1 MTRDAVWTCG
11 WCNISFLILFPVISE
26 SCLCALVSLP
36 DVTPG
41 TVKLITEFAYTGVLP
56 VTTDN
61 VQELFIA
68 ADRFGIS
75 GIMQA
80 CSNFMEKQISPQNCI
95 SIWGFTNFYYNPQ
108 LMKALL
114 FMLNHFE
121 AVVTTSDEF
130 LMLSANELIKIIE
143 SDRLIVKQERMVFE
157 AILCWINF
165 APDHRKE
172 YISLLLSKVSK
183 GQLLKCLWGFSS
195 KIIRRIELNSKFTVA
210 YTWIL

>member
-1 MTRDAVWTCG
+1 MLYEHV
-11 WCNISFLILFPVISE
+11 E

-80 CSNFMEKQISPQNCI
+80 CSDFMEKQISPQNCI

-143 SDRLIVKQERMVFE
+143 SDRLIVKQERMVYE

-183 GQLLKCLWGFSS
+183 GQLLKCL
-195 KIIRRIELNSKFTVA
+195 
-210 YTWIL
+210 